1 MCVEERDRYMSLRNY
16 PRETGKGEQRR
27 EKEDTGRAF
36 ILKLTGPRK
45 RPIEQNVPQ
54 KVDSISKTG
63 SKLELAKKKKKNVC
77 QVLDVLSNFKQLKY

>member
-1 MCVEERDRYMSLRNY
+1 MWKKETGTCHYETTHERQERVSSEER
-16 PRETGKGEQRR
+16 RR
-27 EKEDTGRAF
+27 IRGGAF